1 MWEICLIDR
10 LKYYSCF
17 YLTFFKHQHD
27 ISWRKKYDNK
37 FEEVPEA
44 AFSDKTSW
52 AFASSSIPPLWG
64 HWWPTA
70 SGLASQQYFTFV
82 QSFSV
87 VSVKKNTQRT
97 DKKNALCKKENV
109 DNL

>member
-44 AFSDKTSW
+44 AFSDTTSW

-82 QSFSV
+82 HSFSV
-87 VSVKKNTQRT
+87 VSVKK
-97 DKKNALCKKENV
+97 KKHNGPIRKMPYAKKKT
-109 DNL
+109 